1 MWYEF
6 IFISIIIICV
16 TCSAILEIKTCAN
29 RAPYGKT
36 FIKKFCRKIHMIQ
49 KVQRRD
55 KLTFVPSVLHDRMF
69 KVSILD
75 DANPEGLEYK
85 TIPKKCLIHSY
96 ISSPKHLHVIKAH

>member
-1 MWYEF
+1 
-6 IFISIIIICV
+6 
-16 TCSAILEIKTCAN
+16 
-29 RAPYGKT
+29 
-36 FIKKFCRKIHMIQ
+36 MIQ

-85 TIPKKCLIHSY
+85 TIPRYLSKTVYVNDEPVCR
-96 ISSPKHLHVIKAH
+96 LHKFNLQFCTYA